1 MIRKLSVIAAVAGLA
16 LLVAA
21 PALGKGQLVT
31 TTDEE
36 ATALARSQ
44 ALEKMEQALQSRGR
58 ELNGQSVTA
67 LDEEATAL
75 ARSRALEK
83 MEEALQS
90 RGRELNGQPVTT
102 TDEEATALARS
113 RALEKMEQAF
123 RARGRELNQQQ
134 GIGEPTGATV
144 YPPDA
149 IERAV
154 TGQRPGTERAID
166 DHFRYDPAELVKPAP
181 VSSPSGNEVEWPQ
194 IGVGFAVG
202 ILLILGIGL
211 VLRYTRIRP
220 LAH

>member
-1 MIRKLSVIAAVAGLA
+1 VRFSGFGRAVLLVASTQVVRRGHRGQERGGTMIRKVTVVTAVAGLA

-21 PALGKGQLVT
+21 PALGK
-31 TTDEE
+31 
-36 ATALARSQ
+36 
-44 ALEKMEQALQSRGR
+44 
-58 ELNGQSVTA
+58 
-67 LDEEATAL
+67 
-75 ARSRALEK
+75 
-83 MEEALQS
+83 
-90 RGRELNGQPVTT
+90 GQPVTT

-123 RARGRELNQQQ
+123 QARGRELNGQAVTTPDVEATALARSRALEKMEQAFQ
-134 GIGEPTGATV
+134 ARGRELNRQHGLGENTGATV

-166 DHFRYDPAELVKPAP
+166 DHFRYDPADLAKPAP

-202 ILLILGIGL
+202 MLLVLGIGL
-211 VLRYTRIRP
+211 VLRFARIRP